1 MAINSKHPKYVRF
14 ADLYWK
20 KCLHL
25 YEGEEVV
32 KEHGVTYLPATPGQV
47 LDGMTVGQEGY
58 KNYQAYKERAP
69 VPDFFKEAVGTF
81 AGMMHE
87 KPATIELP
95 EKMKYLME
103 KATPAGESLLALLR
117 RINEKQL
124 VSGRLGLLC
133 DFPTAESVEP
143 QFYIAL
149 YEELSPINWDSSSNY
164 EDKDELNLVV
174 LDETAYERDAEYNW
188 VSVEKYRI
196 LELKDGNYNVRVSR
210 DMQVGEGSPVLVRG
224 EPLKFIPF
232 VFCNSC
238 DILPEPDQP
247 PLIGLV
253 RLCFTIYK
261 GEADYRQSL
270 FMQGQDTLV
279 VIGGSASD
287 STRIGAGAKIDV
299 DVNGDAKFI
308 GVNSAGLPEQ
318 RMALENDKGR
328 AGQMAGKLVS
338 GTKSSQESGE
348 ALKTRIA
355 AQTATLNIIAK
366 TGALA
371 LETALRFIARAIG
384 EDESKVV
391 VKPNLEFA
399 ALNLMGDDLVKI
411 MVAKSTGAPLS
422 LESIHALLQ
431 ERGLTVLEYQAE
443 IDKIKAEPVLVEPV
457 KDPNTKA
464 AGVDSQLK

>member
-1 MAINSKHPKYVRF
+1 MAINSKHPKYVQF
-14 ADLYWK
+14 ANLYWQKCLDLYD
-20 KCLHL
+20 
-25 YEGEEVV
+25 GEETV
-32 KEHGVTYLPATPGQV
+32 KSRGVTYLPATPGQL
-47 LDGMTVGQEGY
+47 LDGMVFGQEGY
-58 KNYQAYKERAP
+58 KSYESYKDRAP
-69 VPDFFKEAVGTF
+69 VPDYFKEAVGTF

-95 EKMKYLME
+95 AKMQYLLE

-124 VSGRLGLLC
+124 VAGRLGLLC
-133 DFPTAESVEP
+133 DFAASESVDP

-149 YEELSPINWDSSSNY
+149 YEAMSPINWDSSSDN
-164 EDKDELNLVV
+164 ENRDELNLVV
-174 LDETAYERDAEYNW
+174 LDETAYERDEEYNW
-188 VSVEKYRI
+188 TTIEKYRI
-196 LELKDGNYNVRVSR
+196 LELRDKVYSVRVSR
-210 DMQVGEGSPVLVRG
+210 ALQVEDGKPVIVRG
-224 EPLKFIPF
+224 ETLPFIPF
-232 VFCNSC
+232 VFCNVG
-238 DILPEPDQP
+238 DTLPEPDLP

-253 RLCFTIYK
+253 RLCFTIYR
-261 GEADYRQSL
+261 GEADYRHSL

-371 LETALRFIARAIG
+371 LETALRFIARALG
-384 EDESKVV
+384 EDETKVV

-443 IDKIKAEPVLVEPV
+443 IDKIKSEPVLVEPV
-457 KDPNTKA
+457 KEPDTKA
-464 AGVDSQLK
+464 GGVDSQLK